1 MTSICCKLFE
11 HIVHSHISSHLETH
25 NILLANQHGFRRN
38 HSCESQLILTINDLT
53 NTLNQT
59 AGATID
65 MGILDF
71 SKAFDT
77 VPHERLLSKCHHLG
91 VRGKILTW
99 LRSFLIGRRQRVL
112 VNGSSSSW
120 QSLDSGVPQGTV
132 LGPLMFLIYI
142 NDITDNL
149 SPGTTTRLFAD
160 DCVIYRPI
168 QTTDDRHS
176 LQHDIN
182 TLQEWAVR
190 WQMSF
195 NPKKCNMMHISARGN
210 CHPHPY
216 YMAGIQLEAVKEHR
230 YLGVTFTDTLSW
242 NNHVDVQCSKANRLL
257 GLLRRNL
264 AKCSPRTKAVAY
276 QALVRPHLEYSA
288 PAWDPHTVKNTK
300 KLEQVQR
307 RAARFACNTYSS
319 YQRVTPLLASLNWQP
334 LQTRRQAARLIVF
347 FRMMHHTIAIPS
359 TLVSPGPQRTRS
371 AHPFKCQHVST
382 RIDVYKYSFIPRTII
397 QWNQLPHCLATAPS
411 AECFKT
417 GLAEHLAACPN
428 LSYPHY
434 KPY

>member
-1 MTSICCKLFE
+1 
-11 HIVHSHISSHLETH
+11 
-25 NILLANQHGFRRN
+25 
-38 HSCESQLILTINDLT
+38 
-53 NTLNQT
+53 
-59 AGATID
+59 
-65 MGILDF
+65 
-71 SKAFDT
+71 
-77 VPHERLLSKCHHLG
+77 
-91 VRGKILTW
+91 
-99 LRSFLIGRRQRVL
+99 
-112 VNGSSSSW
+112 
-120 QSLDSGVPQGTV
+120 
-132 LGPLMFLIYI
+132 
-142 NDITDNL
+142 
-149 SPGTTTRLFAD
+149 
-160 DCVIYRPI
+160 
-168 QTTDDRHS
+168 
-176 LQHDIN
+176 
-182 TLQEWAVR
+182 
-190 WQMSF
+190 
-195 NPKKCNMMHISARGN
+195 
-210 CHPHPY
+210 
-216 YMAGIQLEAVKEHR
+216 MAGIQLEAVKEHR